1 MYKLLPTLVCRKVEI
16 DPCVASR
23 ESKLPRWAGLAR
35 PPRKAER
42 VSVFTDGSQA
52 SATPPWGGS
61 LALTNRCPLF
71 GRITTAP
78 LHALPFA
85 YEPELRAGRLLVGV
99 PSIVISAGSHLV

>member
-42 VSVFTDGSQA
+42 EMVLAGGSQVH
-52 SATPPWGGS
+52 ATPTWGGG
-61 LALTNRCPLF
+61 LALVVHCCYAGASS
-71 GRITTAP
+71 GRICTETRINKKAS
-78 LHALPFA
+78 
-85 YEPELRAGRLLVGV
+85 RRGWR
-99 PSIVISAGSHLV
+99 